1 MTKNSLSFQVTSI
14 NRHVSVLKDKKIHNL
29 SLTRIDGKRKRIMA
43 EPVETVIIHAQQNF
57 EVAVGFNL
65 VRIKIEDDRVLN
77 NWKKCE
83 NAAYKLTP
91 LGVLFPASVKH
102 DTGQFF

>member
-1 MTKNSLSFQVTSI
+1 MTKNSLSFQLTSI

-65 VRIKIEDDRVLN
+65 VRIKIEDDRVR
-77 NWKKCE
+77 KCC
-83 NAAYKLTP
+83 L
-91 LGVLFPASVKH
+91 
-102 DTGQFF
+102 